1 MMVDMTSQSTRSSIP
16 LGARVVL
23 MRHGET
29 EWARTGKHT
38 GRTEVPLT
46 PLGEM
51 QATATGNRLRTLDLR
66 NPMILT
72 SPRLRAQLT
81 GDLAG
86 LPEERTWDALSEWD
100 YGDYE
105 GLTTPEIRATVP
117 DWTVWTHPCPGG
129 EQADQIHARTDMVL
143 SMVRSQLPERDVIL
157 IGHGHFSRA
166 LIARWLELP
175 VTEGK
180 RFALSPGAYTVLG
193 YEHGATH
200 LLHHNVPPLVEA

>member
-1 MMVDMTSQSTRSSIP
+1 MMVYMD
-16 LGARVVL
+16 LNARVVL

-29 EWARTGKHT
+29 EWARSGKHT

-46 PLGEM
+46 ALGEI
-51 QATATGNRLRTLDLR
+51 QATATGNRIRRLDLR
-66 NPMILT
+66 DPMILT
-72 SPRLRAQLT
+72 SPRLRARRT

-105 GLTTPEIRATVP
+105 GLTTSEIRRSVP
-117 DWTVWTHPCPGG
+117 EWTVWTHPCPGG
-129 EQADQIHARTDMVL
+129 EHADQIHARTDMVL
-143 SMVRSQLPERDVIL
+143 SLVQSQLAERDVIL

-175 VTEGK
+175 VSEGR
-180 RFALSPGAYTVLG
+180 RFALSPGAYSVLG

-200 LLHHNVPPLVEA
+200 LLHHNVPPLAEG

>member
-1 MMVDMTSQSTRSSIP
+1 MTSQSAPSSIP

-129 EQADQIHARTDMVL
+129 EQTDQIHARTDMVL

-180 RFALSPGAYTVLG
+180 RFALFPGAYTVLG
-193 YEHGATH
+193 YEHGASH
-200 LLHHNVPPLVEA
+200 LVHHNVPPLVDA

>member
-1 MMVDMTSQSTRSSIP
+1 MTSQSTPSSIP

-193 YEHGATH
+193 YAHGATH

>member
-1 MMVDMTSQSTRSSIP
+1 MTSQSTPSSIP

>member
-1 MMVDMTSQSTRSSIP
+1 MTSQSAPSSIP

-51 QATATGNRLRTLDLR
+51 QATATGNRLRTLVLR

-117 DWTVWTHPCPGG
+117 EWTVWTHPCPGG
-129 EQADQIHARTDMVL
+129 EQTDQIHARTDMVL

-180 RFALSPGAYTVLG
+180 RFALFPGAYTVLG
-193 YEHGATH
+193 YEHGASH
-200 LLHHNVPPLVEA
+200 LVHHNVPPLVEA

>member
-1 MMVDMTSQSTRSSIP
+1 MAPQSTPSSIP
-16 LGARVVL
+16 LNARVVL

-129 EQADQIHARTDMVL
+129 EQSDQIHARTDMVL

-180 RFALSPGAYTVLG
+180 RFALFPGAYTVLG

-200 LLHHNVPPLVEA
+200 LVHHNVPPLVEA

>member
-1 MMVDMTSQSTRSSIP
+1 MTSQSTPSSIP

-86 LPEERTWDALSEWD
+86 LPEERTWDTLSEWD

>member
-1 MMVDMTSQSTRSSIP
+1 MASQSAPSAIP
-16 LGARVVL
+16 LDARVVL

-129 EQADQIHARTDMVL
+129 EQSDQIHARTDMVL

-180 RFALSPGAYTVLG
+180 RFALFPGAYTVLG

-200 LLHHNVPPLVEA
+200 LVHHNVPPLVEA

>member
-1 MMVDMTSQSTRSSIP
+1 MVYMD
-16 LGARVVL
+16 LNARVVL

-46 PLGEM
+46 ALGEI
-51 QATATGNRLRTLDLR
+51 QATATGNRIRRLDLR
-66 NPMILT
+66 DPMILT
-72 SPRLRAQLT
+72 SPRLRAQRT

-86 LPEERTWDALSEWD
+86 LPEDRTWDALSEWN

-105 GLTTPEIRATVP
+105 GLTTPEIRRSVP

-129 EQADQIHARTDMVL
+129 EHADEIHARTDMVL
-143 SMVRSQLPERDVIL
+143 SLAQSQLAERDVIL

-175 VTEGK
+175 VSEGR
-180 RFALSPGAYTVLG
+180 RFALSPGAYSVLG

-200 LLHHNVPPLVEA
+200 LLHHNVPPLAEG

>member
-1 MMVDMTSQSTRSSIP
+1 MTSQSTPSSIP

-66 NPMILT
+66 KPMILT

-105 GLTTPEIRATVP
+105 GLTTPEIRTTVP

-200 LLHHNVPPLVEA
+200 LVHHNVPPLVEA

>member
-1 MMVDMTSQSTRSSIP
+1 MTSQSAPSSIP

-180 RFALSPGAYTVLG
+180 RFALSPGAYSILG

-200 LLHHNVPPLVEA
+200 LVHHNVPPLVEA

>member
-1 MMVDMTSQSTRSSIP
+1 MTSQSAPSSIP

-129 EQADQIHARTDMVL
+129 EQTDQIHARTDMVL

-180 RFALSPGAYTVLG
+180 RFALFPGAYTVLG
-193 YEHGATH
+193 YEHGASH
-200 LLHHNVPPLVEA
+200 LVHHNVPPLVEA

>member
-1 MMVDMTSQSTRSSIP
+1 
-16 LGARVVL
+16 

-180 RFALSPGAYTVLG
+180 RFALSPPGAYSVLG

-200 LLHHNVPPLVEA
+200 LVHHNVPPLVELEA

>member
-1 MMVDMTSQSTRSSIP
+1 MTSQSAPSSIP

-180 RFALSPGAYTVLG
+180 RFALSPGAYSVLG

-200 LLHHNVPPLVEA
+200 LVHHNVPPLVES

>member
-1 MMVDMTSQSTRSSIP
+1 MTSQSAPSSIP
-16 LGARVVL
+16 LEARVVL

-129 EQADQIHARTDMVL
+129 EQTDQIHARTDMVL

-180 RFALSPGAYTVLG
+180 RFALFPGAYTVLG
-193 YEHGATH
+193 YEHGASH
-200 LLHHNVPPLVEA
+200 LVHHNVPPLVEA

>member
-1 MMVDMTSQSTRSSIP
+1 MD
-16 LGARVVL
+16 LNARVVL

-46 PLGEM
+46 ALGEI
-51 QATATGNRLRTLDLR
+51 QATATGNRIRRLDLR
-66 NPMILT
+66 DPMILT
-72 SPRLRAQLT
+72 SPRLRAQRT

-86 LPEERTWDALSEWD
+86 LPEDRTWDALSEWN

-105 GLTTPEIRATVP
+105 GLTTPEIRRSVP

-129 EQADQIHARTDMVL
+129 EHADEIHARTDMVL
-143 SMVRSQLPERDVIL
+143 SLAQSQLAERDVIL

-175 VTEGK
+175 VSEGR
-180 RFALSPGAYTVLG
+180 RFALSPGAYSVLG

-200 LLHHNVPPLVEA
+200 LLHHNVPPLAEG

>member
-1 MMVDMTSQSTRSSIP
+1 MTSQSAPSSIP

-180 RFALSPGAYTVLG
+180 RFALFPGAYTVLG
-193 YEHGATH
+193 YEHGASH
-200 LLHHNVPPLVEA
+200 LVHHNVPPLVEA

>member
-1 MMVDMTSQSTRSSIP
+1 MASQSAPSSIP
-16 LGARVVL
+16 LNARVVL

-129 EQADQIHARTDMVL
+129 EQSDQIHARTDMVL

-180 RFALSPGAYTVLG
+180 RFALFPGAYTVLG

-200 LLHHNVPPLVEA
+200 LVHHNVPPLVEA

>member
-1 MMVDMTSQSTRSSIP
+1 MTSQSAPSSIP

-143 SMVRSQLPERDVIL
+143 STVRSQLPERDVIL

-180 RFALSPGAYTVLG
+180 RFALSPGAYSVLG

-200 LLHHNVPPLVEA
+200 LVHHNVPPLVEA

>member
-1 MMVDMTSQSTRSSIP
+1 MH
-16 LGARVVL
+16 LNARVVL

-29 EWARTGKHT
+29 EWARSGKHT
-38 GRTEVPLT
+38 GGTEVPLT
-46 PLGEM
+46 ALGEI
-51 QATATGNRLRTLDLR
+51 QATATGNRIRSLDLR

-72 SPRLRAQLT
+72 SPRLRAQRT

-105 GLTTPEIRATVP
+105 GLTTPEIRQSVP

-129 EQADQIHARTDMVL
+129 EHADQVHARTDMVL
-143 SMVRSQLPERDVIL
+143 SLVQSQLAERDVIL

-175 VTEGK
+175 VSEGR
-180 RFALSPGAYTVLG
+180 RFALSPGAYSVLG

-200 LLHHNVPPLVEA
+200 LLHHNIPPLAEG

>member
-1 MMVDMTSQSTRSSIP
+1 MTSQSAPSSIP

-86 LPEERTWDALSEWD
+86 LPEERTWVALSEWD

-129 EQADQIHARTDMVL
+129 EQTDQIHARTDMVL

-180 RFALSPGAYTVLG
+180 RFALFPGAYTVLG
-193 YEHGATH
+193 YEHGASH
-200 LLHHNVPPLVEA
+200 LVHHNVPPLVEA

>member
-1 MMVDMTSQSTRSSIP
+1 MTSQSAPSSIP

-180 RFALSPGAYTVLG
+180 RFALSPGAYSVLG
-193 YEHGATH
+193 HEHGATH
-200 LLHHNVPPLVEA
+200 LVHHNVPPLVEA

>member
-1 MMVDMTSQSTRSSIP
+1 MMVHMASQSAPSTIP
-16 LGARVVL
+16 LNARVVL

-129 EQADQIHARTDMVL
+129 EQSDQIHARTDMVL

-166 LIARWLELP
+166 LVARWLELP

-180 RFALSPGAYTVLG
+180 RFALFPGAYTVLG

-200 LLHHNVPPLVEA
+200 LVHHNVPPLVEA

>member
-1 MMVDMTSQSTRSSIP
+1 MMVYMD
-16 LGARVVL
+16 LNARVVL

-46 PLGEM
+46 ALGEI
-51 QATATGNRLRTLDLR
+51 QATATGNRIRRLDLR
-66 NPMILT
+66 DPMILT
-72 SPRLRAQLT
+72 SPRLRAQRT

-86 LPEERTWDALSEWD
+86 LPEDRTWDALSEWN

-105 GLTTPEIRATVP
+105 GLTTPEIRRSVP

-129 EQADQIHARTDMVL
+129 EHADEIHARTDMVL
-143 SMVRSQLPERDVIL
+143 SLAQSQLAERDVIL

-175 VTEGK
+175 VSEGR
-180 RFALSPGAYTVLG
+180 RFALSPGAYSVLG

-200 LLHHNVPPLVEA
+200 LLHHNVPPLAEG

>member
-1 MMVDMTSQSTRSSIP
+1 
-16 LGARVVL
+16 

-180 RFALSPGAYTVLG
+180 RFALSPGAYSVLG

-200 LLHHNVPPLVEA
+200 LVHHNVPPLVEA

>member
-1 MMVDMTSQSTRSSIP
+1 MTSQSAPSSIP

-180 RFALSPGAYTVLG
+180 RFALSPGAYSVLG

-200 LLHHNVPPLVEA
+200 LVHHNVPPLVEA

>member
-1 MMVDMTSQSTRSSIP
+1 MMVYMD
-16 LGARVVL
+16 LNARVVL

-46 PLGEM
+46 ALGEI
-51 QATATGNRLRTLDLR
+51 QATATGNRIRRLDLR
-66 NPMILT
+66 DPMILT
-72 SPRLRAQLT
+72 SPRLRAQRT

-86 LPEERTWDALSEWD
+86 LPEDRTWDALSEWD

-105 GLTTPEIRATVP
+105 GLTTPEIRRSVP

-129 EQADQIHARTDMVL
+129 EHADEIHARTDMVL
-143 SMVRSQLPERDVIL
+143 SLAQSQLAERDVIL

-175 VTEGK
+175 VSEGR
-180 RFALSPGAYTVLG
+180 RFALSPGAYSVLG

-200 LLHHNVPPLVEA
+200 LLHHNVPPLAEG